1 MTVGASMRV
10 LVDCRMADW
19 SGVGRYTTG
28 LVRALAARGDVEIVQ
43 FVAKGGTAPVPDA
56 MSLHANAHPFT
67 PEGGLELGR
76 IVRMTACDLTHCLHF
91 PTPVPARHP
100 LVVTLHDLTPLVVP
114 GTMRAFPHGLGY
126 RIWTSRM
133 ARTADRVITDA
144 SFTAR
149 EVARFFPK
157 LAHRITPIA
166 LAADDFTTGPVGAL
180 PSAASGSRYILSMG
194 NTKPHKDLPTL
205 LRAFKA
211 IAASHPDVDLVLVG
225 TEVPGFVAS
234 VLPDAPRVAARVRFT
249 GRVSDPELRALYAG
263 AEVFAFP
270 STYEGFG
277 LPPLEAMG
285 LGAPVVCSDAASL
298 PEVVG
303 DAAITFPAG
312 DAEALSRALISV
324 LDDPMVGEHLRIR
337 GIARAATFTWARTA
351 GETLA
356 VYREVASR

>member
-1 MTVGASMRV
+1 MMRI
-10 LVDCRMADW
+10 LLDCRMADW

-28 LVRALAARGDVEIVQ
+28 LVRALAARGDLELIQV
-43 FVAKGGTAPVPDA
+43 VAAGGSAPVPGA
-56 MSLHANAHPFT
+56 QVVYATAHPFT
-67 PEGGLELGR
+67 PAGGLEFGR
-76 IVRMTACDLTHCLHF
+76 IARRVAPDVTHCLHF
-91 PTPVPARHP
+91 PTPVPAPHP
-100 LVVTLHDLTPLVVP
+100 LVVTVHDLTPLVVKGAMP
-114 GTMRAFPHGLGY
+114 VFPHGMGY
-126 RIWTSRM
+126 RVWTSRM

-149 EVARFFPK
+149 EVARFFPN

-166 LAADDFTTGPVGAL
+166 LAADDFILGSVEAL
-180 PSAASGSRYILSMG
+180 PLSAAGSRYILSMG

-205 LRAFKA
+205 LRAFETISA
-211 IAASHPDVDLVLVG
+211 RRPDVGLMLVG

-234 VLPDAPRVAARVRFT
+234 VLADAPRIAARVRFT

-263 AEVFAFP
+263 ASVFAFP

-285 LGAPVVCSDAASL
+285 LGTPVVCADAASL

-312 DAEALSRALISV
+312 DAEALSRALASV
-324 LDDPMVGEHLRIR
+324 LDDPTVGERLRVR
-337 GIARAATFTWARTA
+337 GTARAATFTWARTG

-356 VYREVASR
+356 VYTEVASR